1 MNIIITAIKN
11 GKGAI
16 LPANKAYVKLD
27 ESKGYQLKLSFDLIY
42 PEGQSWIHFLLKNIK
57 LFYQEFHYIILLICF
72 QDLHPSGHFTQI

>member
-1 MNIIITAIKN
+1 MNIIITAAIKN

-42 PEGQSWIHFLLKNIK
+42 PEGQS
-57 LFYQEFHYIILLICF
+57 
-72 QDLHPSGHFTQI
+72 